1 MSLAPS
7 IKGWCPGALRPME
20 SGDGLI
26 VRLRITGGVLS
37 AAQALLIAEA
47 AHRYGNGLIDL
58 SGRAN
63 LQLRGVNPTEW
74 PHLIE
79 DLSSHGL
86 IDQDAEAEAVRN
98 VMASP
103 LAGLDPSALLDIRP
117 DVKALEARL
126 INSRALHELPAK
138 FGFLI
143 DDGSTL
149 PLAHEEADIGFEAIM
164 YESRVH
170 YAVRLAGAESVALI
184 EPEHLVTTA
193 EQVALAFISASRTSD
208 KQFKRLKDWLQA
220 EGAEALFKTV
230 GLTTLITH
238 RRTTTTPSPF
248 GFHTLGTQTY
258 LGVGAPFGRFSA
270 QGLIALAQA
279 AAKDGSGELRL
290 TPWRAILIPSL
301 SEEAAATLI
310 EKAGPAYITAA
321 HDPRLAVAA
330 CPGAPECLSASVPT
344 HGDALAFATLFKGR
358 AVSGT
363 HLHVSGCEKGCARPK
378 ATKLV
383 LVGRDG
389 RYDLVMNGKAS
400 DTPVRHGLTR
410 EAAETALRELISG
423 DAA

>member
-1 MSLAPS
+1 
-7 IKGWCPGALRPME
+7 
-20 SGDGLI
+20 
-26 VRLRITGGVLS
+26 
-37 AAQALLIAEA
+37 
-47 AHRYGNGLIDL
+47 
-58 SGRAN
+58 
-63 LQLRGVNPTEW
+63 
-74 PHLIE
+74 
-79 DLSSHGL
+79 
-86 IDQDAEAEAVRN
+86 VRN

-117 DVKALEARL
+117 DVKALESRL
-126 INSRALHELPAK
+126 VSNRALHELPAK

-149 PLAHEEADIGFEAIM
+149 PLAKEEADIGFEAITH
-164 YESRVH
+164 ERRIR
-170 YAVRLAGAESVALI
+170 YAVRLAGAETVALI
-184 EPEHLVTTA
+184 EPERLVTTA
-193 EQVALAFISASRTSD
+193 EHVALAFISASSTSD
-208 KQFKRLKDWLQA
+208 KPLRRLKDWLHT
-220 EGAEALFKTV
+220 EGAEALFNTV
-230 GLTTLITH
+230 GLTMLITH
-238 RRTTTTPSPF
+238 SRATTTLSPF
-248 GFHTLGTQTY
+248 GYHALGARGY

-290 TPWRAILIPSL
+290 TPWRAILIPGL

-310 EKAGPAYITAA
+310 EQAGPAYITAP

-330 CPGAPECLSASVPT
+330 CPGAPDCLSASVPT
-344 HGDALAFATLFKGR
+344 HRDALAFASLFKGR

-389 RYDLVMNGKAS
+389 LYDLVLNGKAS

-410 EAAETALRELISG
+410 EAAESALRELISG

>member
-37 AAQALLIAEA
+37 AAHALLIAEA

-63 LQLRGVNPTEW
+63 LQLRGVSPSNW

-117 DVKALEARL
+117 DVNALEARL
-126 INSRALHELPAK
+126 VSNRALHDLPAK

-149 PLAHEEADIGFEAIM
+149 PLSHEDADIGFEAM
-164 YESRVH
+164 KHEGHVL
-170 YAVRLAGAESVALI
+170 YAMRLAGAETVALI
-184 EPEHLVTTA
+184 EPKHLVTTA
-193 EQVALAFISASRTSD
+193 EHVALAFISASSTSN
-208 KQFKRLKDWLQA
+208 KRFKRMKDWLNA
-220 EGAEALFKTV
+220 EGAEALFKVV
-230 GLTTLITH
+230 GLTTLMTH
-238 RRTTTTPSPF
+238 TRATTTPSPF
-248 GFHTLGTQTY
+248 GFHALGARGY
-258 LGVGAPFGRFSA
+258 LGLGAPFGRFSA
-270 QGLIALAQA
+270 QGLIALSQA

-290 TPWRAILIPSL
+290 TPWRAILIPGL
-301 SEEAAATLI
+301 SEDAAATLI
-310 EKAGPAYITAA
+310 EQAGPAYITQP

-330 CPGAPECLSASVPT
+330 CPGAPDCLSASVPT
-344 HGDALAFATLFKGR
+344 QGDALAFASLFKDR

-389 RYDLVMNGKAS
+389 RYDLVLNGKAS
-400 DTPVRHGLTR
+400 DTPVRRGLTR
-410 EAAETALRELISG
+410 EVAETALRELISG